1 MDVFTTNSRVSRSP
15 EAHRDANPV
24 ARIRRV
30 TIAAIAS
37 VVLAGPAAATDI
49 VLRVADTQPA
59 DYPTV
64 LALQHMAERASA
76 MSNGR
81 LTFKI
86 YPARQLGEEKDT
98 ILATIFGAID
108 MNRVSSAPLGTM
120 VPELQ
125 ILGLP
130 YLFADQ
136 EHFRRVID
144 GDIGADILAFLEP
157 HGMVGLAYF
166 DAGARS
172 FYSTR
177 PIHTLDDFRGLKIRV
192 QNTPLYVEM
201 VEYLGGNATPMSF
214 GQVYESLLTGVIDGA
229 ENNWPSYI
237 ATRHFEAAPYYTL
250 DQHTMVPE
258 VLVMSKKR
266 WDELDAGQKSVLRQ
280 AAKDAALHM
289 RQLWD
294 ARVDQ
299 ARAAAQDAG
308 VTVIDGVNQRE
319 FAAAAQGLLEPF
331 MRNPVHADLINRIRA
346 AAP

>member
-1 MDVFTTNSRVSRSP
+1 MCTTSFRDSRSP
-15 EAHRDANPV
+15 EAHRG
-24 ARIRRV
+24 ARPG
-30 TIAAIAS
+30 AA
-37 VVLAGPAAATDI
+37 VRAATAAL
-49 VLRVADTQPA
+49 VLGLLPVGAPSSAETPFRVADAQPA

-64 LALQHMAERASA
+64 LALEYMAERARSL
-76 MSNGR
+76 SGGR
-81 LTFKI
+81 LTFRI

-108 MNRVSSAPLGTM
+108 INRVSSAPLGTM

-136 EHFRRVID
+136 DHFRRVID

-157 HGMVGLAYF
+157 HGMIGLAYF

-177 PIHTLDDFRGLKIRV
+177 PVRTLEDFRGLKIRV
-192 QNTPLYVEM
+192 QNTPLYVDM
-201 VEYLGGNATPMSF
+201 VEHLGGNATPMSF

-237 ATRHFEAAPYYTL
+237 TTRHFEAAPYYTL
-250 DQHTMVPE
+250 DRHTMVPE
-258 VLVMSKKR
+258 VVMMSKKR
-266 WDELDAGQKSVLRQ
+266 WDELDAGQQGILRTT
-280 AAKDAALHM
+280 AREAALHM

-294 ARVDQ
+294 ARVAE
-299 ARAAAQDAG
+299 ARVAASEAG
-308 VTVIDGVNQRE
+308 VTVIEDVDQRQ
-319 FAAAAQGLLEPF
+319 FAAAAKGLLEPF
-331 MRNPVHADLINRIRA
+331 MQNPVHAKLIERIRA
-346 AAP
+346 AAAR

>member
-1 MDVFTTNSRVSRSP
+1 MAVLVLDLLLVSTPSSA
-15 EAHRDANPV
+15 E
-24 ARIRRV
+24 
-30 TIAAIAS
+30 T
-37 VVLAGPAAATDI
+37 

-64 LALQHMAERASA
+64 LALQYMAERVRTLTD
-76 MSNGR
+76 GE

-108 MNRVSSAPLGTM
+108 INRVSSAPLGTM

-136 EHFRRVID
+136 DHLRRVID
-144 GDIGADILAFLEP
+144 GHIGEDILAFLEP
-157 HGMVGLAYF
+157 HGMIGLAYF

-177 PIHTLDDFRGLKIRV
+177 PVRTLEDFRGLKIRV
-192 QNTPLYVEM
+192 QNTPLYVDM
-201 VEYLGGNATPMSF
+201 VEHLGGNATPMSF

-237 ATRHFEAAPYYTL
+237 TTRHFEAAPYYTL
-250 DQHTMVPE
+250 DRHTMVPE

-266 WDELDAGQKSVLRQ
+266 WDELEAGQQTLLRRS
-280 AAKDAALHM
+280 AKEAALHM

-294 ARVDQ
+294 ARVAD
-299 ARAAAQDAG
+299 ARVAASEAG
-308 VTVIDGVNQRE
+308 VTVIDDVDQRQ
-319 FAAAAQGLLEPF
+319 FAAAAAGLLEPF
-331 MRNPVHADLINRIRA
+331 MQNSVHAELIDRIRA
-346 AAP
+346 AAVP